1 MSVGL
6 VPASAV
12 PESIDDMQARSKHGF
27 WVPDM
32 SVKCFVG
39 WHLKFSA
46 GGYAHHSKLSTTC
59 TNAYRKHSFA
69 RFYALERQKE

>member
-1 MSVGL
+1 
-6 VPASAV
+6 
-12 PESIDDMQARSKHGF
+12 MQARSQHGF

-46 GGYAHHSKLSTTC
+46 GGYAHHSQLSTAC

-69 RFYALERQKE
+69 RSMHLRGKKSESVSMTILTACAI